1 MAPFSA
7 EAEKIVDPG
16 TEGMYPVAMIWKR
29 DKIPDEEKDLSRMS
43 FAEHFEEL
51 RKRLVFCVLTVVV
64 LFVVCYIF
72 RDPLIKFVLKPY
84 EDYRARAVAGGGK
97 DPGPLVYIGLPEG
110 FIFHLK
116 TCFLFAIFIGAPVI
130 LYQMWQF
137 IGAGLYKKEKKSI
150 TRIVPF
156 SVALFMAGLAF
167 GYLVL
172 FPIGMS
178 FLLSFP
184 DHEVLVPSITVSKYF
199 DLFFMMILVMGFM
212 FQAPLIMV
220 VTTSV
225 GLTTP
230 ELFSSKRRYF
240 LLGAFVVGALFTPP
254 DAVTQ
259 CLLATPLVA
268 LFEAGILLS
277 KRAVKKRRAREEAE
291 RTGDSSSGMAG

>member
-1 MAPFSA
+1 
-7 EAEKIVDPG
+7 
-16 TEGMYPVAMIWKR
+16 MYPVAMIWKR
-29 DKIPDEEKDLSRMS
+29 DKTPKEEQDLSRMS
-43 FAEHFEEL
+43 FADHFEEL
-51 RKRLVFCVLTVVV
+51 RKRLVFCVLTVIV
-64 LFVVCYIF
+64 LFVVCYVF

-84 EDYRARAVAGGGK
+84 EDYRARTIADGGK
-97 DPGPLVYIGLPEG
+97 DPGELVYLALTEG

-137 IGAGLYKKEKKSI
+137 IGAGLYKREKKSI

-156 SVALFMAGLAF
+156 SVALFLAGLAF

-184 DHEVLVPSITVSKYF
+184 DPAVLVPSIAVSKYF

-230 ELFSSKRRYF
+230 ELFSTKRRYF
-240 LLGAFVVGALFTPP
+240 LLGAFVAAAFFTPP

-259 CLLATPLVA
+259 CLLAAPLVL
-268 LFEAGILLS
+268 LFESGILLS
-277 KRAVKKRRAREEAE
+277 KRAIKKRRAREEAE
-291 RTGDSSSGMAG
+291 RAAESSSEMAG